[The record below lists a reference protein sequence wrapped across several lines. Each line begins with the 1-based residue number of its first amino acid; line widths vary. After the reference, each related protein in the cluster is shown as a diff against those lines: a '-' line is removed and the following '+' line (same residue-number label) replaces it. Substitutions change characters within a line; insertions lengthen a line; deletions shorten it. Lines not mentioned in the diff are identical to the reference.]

1 MEELNSLDYE
11 LIEKA
16 KEVIKKNYDGTNFNH
31 TVGSALRCKDGSI
44 YLGINVYSVH
54 GACAEQIALGKALTD
69 GKREFDTIVA
79 VNGEND
85 EIMSPC
91 GNCRQIFSDYIPD
104 CYVIINTNNGLKKVK
119 AIELIP
125 YAYHAKY

>member
-1 MEELNSLDYE
+1 MEELNSLDYK

-16 KEVIKKNYDGTNFNH
+16 KEVIKKNYDGINFNH

-54 GACAEQIALGKALTD
+54 GACVEQIALGKALTE

-125 YAYHAKY
+125 YAYQAKY

>member
-16 KEVIKKNYDGTNFNH
+16 KEVIKKNYDGINFNH
-31 TVGSALRCKDGSI
+31 TVGSALRCKDGSV

-79 VNGEND
+79 VNGKNY
-85 EIMSPC
+85 
-91 GNCRQIFSDYIPD
+91 YIPD

-119 AIELIP
+119 AIESIP

>member
-16 KEVIKKNYDGTNFNH
+16 KEIIKKKYDGVNFNH

-44 YLGINVYSVH
+44 YLWINVYSVH
-54 GACAEQIALGKALTD
+54 GACAERIALGKALTE